1 MINAH
6 EAVRPT
12 GICRT
17 YPNMIGNEAARGTE
31 FQAFG
36 GSKPNHVTLLPFTRL
51 LADLW
56 ITLRVFEMD
65 IKNSVLTITLM
76 STAPWQIGA
85 IRNHVFSVANGSR
98 FNRTLQSIS

>member
-51 LADLW
+51 
-56 ITLRVFEMD
+56 IGGPMD
-65 IKNSVLTITLM
+65 YT
-76 STAPWQIGA
+76 QG
-85 IRNHVFSVANGSR
+85 F
-98 FNRTLQSIS
+98 